1 MRSRVIGGE
10 FDLRTMP
17 EQAHRPQGYYCYSS
31 GRAALYQ
38 ILMSI
43 KLTTFKVWLPD
54 WLCES
59 MIDAVKRTGLEYRF
73 YELGPDLRMD
83 VGRFVEK
90 NRPVSENDVIVLV
103 NYFGLVD
110 VEKTIAE
117 LHALRVESVI
127 VEDDVQALFAFLDD
141 SVRHTADYR
150 FTSLR
155 KTIAAP
161 DGGLVS
167 TSRQM
172 PLVKKENSFSPYK
185 LKGALIKGAADET
198 TDDAEYLDLF
208 ERGEELIE
216 NNYESAI
223 SGEASAIFAVT
234 DLADVADKR
243 RKNAHYLTL
252 RLEEMGIEP
261 LLKCS
266 GNQVPLFVPIMI
278 DNRDAVRKEL
288 RRNGIFCPV
297 HWPLRKD
304 MEGLTMG
311 RRMAE
316 KELSLVIDQRYNQED
331 MDSIVQVLKDT
342 LWK

>member
-10 FDLRTMP
+10 FELHAIP
-17 EQAHRPQGYYCYSS
+17 EPAHCPRGYYCYAS

-59 MIDAVKRTGLEYRF
+59 MIDAVKRTGLDYGF
-73 YELGPDLRMD
+73 YELGPDFRMD
-83 VGRFVEK
+83 AGRFVEK
-90 NRPVSENDVIVLV
+90 NRPISENDVIVLV

-110 VEKTIAE
+110 VERTISE
-117 LHALRVESVI
+117 LRSVKVESVI
-127 VEDDVQALFAFLDD
+127 VEDDVQALFSFLDETTMH
-141 SVRHTADYR
+141 SADYR

-161 DGGLVS
+161 DGGLVY
-167 TSRQM
+167 TNKKM
-172 PLVKKENSFSPYK
+172 PLGRHKNTYSPYK
-185 LKGALIKGAADET
+185 LNGAMIKGAADKT
-198 TDDAEYLDLF
+198 TDDDEYLALF
-208 ERGEELIE
+208 EQGEKLIE
-216 NNYESAI
+216 YNYESEM

-234 DLADVADKR
+234 DLADVANKR
-243 RKNAHYLTL
+243 RKNALYLTI
-252 RLEEMGIEP
+252 RLEEMGIES
-261 LLKCS
+261 LLKCKGS
-266 GNQVPLFVPIMI
+266 QVPLFVPII
-278 DNRDAVRKEL
+278 VDKREEVRREL

-297 HWPLRKD
+297 HWPLRND
-304 MEGLTMG
+304 MKTLPMG

-316 KELSLVIDQRYNQED
+316 KELSLVIDQRYDQED

-342 LWK
+342 L